1 MGKFDLYKI
10 VIRTNGYQ
18 ASRNGRYRW
27 QYDEKRNAEAT
38 IQENLTLKEAQ
49 KLLVEFWNEDFE
61 NHRGSYLPNWGL
73 IRANYPNETSTHK
86 DGTRSYDYD
95 GYCVCIEKQENKI
108 VTMKDLADY
117 INSQTDF
124 PLDVSDIIED
134 NGWESDLHIKH
145 GICHNDEEKCVFVAP
160 MIAAVVPID

>member
-61 NHRGSYLPNWGL
+61 NRRGSYLPNWGL
-73 IRANYPNETSTHK
+73 ICINYPHDTSTFP
-86 DGTRSYDYD
+86 DGTRSYHYD
-95 GYCVCIEKQENKI
+95 GYYVSIEKQ
-108 VTMKDLADY
+108 
-117 INSQTDF
+117 
-124 PLDVSDIIED
+124 
-134 NGWESDLHIKH
+134 
-145 GICHNDEEKCVFVAP
+145 DEEN
-160 MIAAVVPID
+160 D